1 VSSPPYVVY
10 GAGSVHGRL
19 LVRIAAV
26 ATLGVAVLAVLAFV
40 LLSGGSGAGHP
51 TATHHHAAT
60 APKRLVTQPVKQ
72 TAGATPPPATVKHVT
87 HVTVIPPP
95 SATPVVVL
103 NSNGVHGAAS
113 TAASQL
119 AHFGYATPVV
129 TNASTQ
135 GLPTTVM
142 YRHGYGPAAR
152 ALSRRLG
159 NVKVVEPLDGV
170 SPGSLGSADLVL
182 IVGT

>member
-1 VSSPPYVVY
+1 
-10 GAGSVHGRL
+10 VHSRL
-19 LVRIAAV
+19 VVRIAAV
-26 ATLGVAVLAVLAFV
+26 ATLAVAVLAVLAFV
-40 LLSGGSGAGHP
+40 VLSGSGGRDRTSASG
-51 TATHHHAAT
+51 HHAAT

-72 TAGATPPPATVKHVT
+72 TAGAKPPTLTVKHVT
-87 HVTVIPPP
+87 HTPVPPP

-113 TAASQL
+113 AAAGQL

-129 TNASTQ
+129 TNASTR

-152 ALSRRLG
+152 ALQRRLG

-182 IVGT
+182 VIGT